1 MSKVPF
7 DIKRNMKK
15 IILASS
21 SPRRKE
27 LLEKTG
33 IVFEIIPSTYE
44 EDMSIDLSPVE
55 LSIFL
60 SKQKA
65 ESVAENNPD
74 AVVIGADTFVVLG
87 DKVLG
92 KPHIK
97 EKAKEMLSILS
108 GKQHSVITG
117 FTVIEKLANKSISQT
132 VETKVYF
139 KNLTDEEI
147 KDYVDTGEPLDKAGA
162 YAIQGIGKKLVEKI
176 EGDYSN
182 IVGLPIDNV
191 MEILKEFNIE

>member
-1 MSKVPF
+1 
-7 DIKRNMKK
+7 MKK
-15 IILASS
+15 IILASG

-117 FTVIEKLANKSISQT
+117 FTVIKKSANKSISKA

-139 KNLTDEEI
+139 KNLTNEKIE
-147 KDYVDTGEPLDKAGA
+147 DYVNTGEPLDKAGA

-182 IVGLPIDNV
+182 IVGLPIDDV
-191 MEILKEFNIE
+191 METLKEFNIEYVKGNL